1 MGLLSFLEFL
11 NKKSL
16 ILGDVKSGKTKF
28 TAELLKEAMELG
40 YSSKIMVIDLA
51 PKIEILDKVMGLPL
65 TDYVNIDSTIIY
77 LRPKVKA
84 PRIEGKNKE
93 EILKI
98 AAENAVIIEGTF
110 NKFLESNREI
120 LFINDVTLYLHMG
133 NLSKLFSVLSKT
145 STAILNG
152 YYGKFFNNDFGSG
165 ISLREKNLMKE
176 LAKSMDII
184 IEMKDFK
191 PLKINLEMFLS

>member
-1 MGLLSFLEFL
+1 VGLLSFLEFL

-93 EILKI
+93 EILRI

-184 IEMKDFK
+184 IEMKDFM

>member
-1 MGLLSFLEFL
+1 VGLLSFLEFL

-93 EILKI
+93 EILRI

-120 LFINDVTLYLHMG
+120 LFINDVTIYLHMG

-184 IEMKDFK
+184 IEMKDFM

>member
-1 MGLLSFLEFL
+1 MLSFLEFL

>member
-1 MGLLSFLEFL
+1 VGLLSFLEFL

>member
-1 MGLLSFLEFL
+1 VGLLSFLEFL

-184 IEMKDFK
+184 IEMKDFM